1 MHALPTNYDQAGSPF
16 KEISKGALDRVI
28 EEPDSEAAVFP
39 AVSPAFKEQSAPA
52 SKPEFKDDPLAT
64 EVEHGQAQNFMA
76 MFSKMDKLQ
85 RMPAHEDASSGMK
98 MPPAIELQEDPEA
111 VATAALPK
119 LDFKK
124 PSQPISQGFEKM
136 ETSTADEVAKE
147 DHVPLEGSTQAAAEK
162 AGENEVAKAAAKT
175 AAKKDEASGKTTGKP
190 SKKAETQV
198 KKTAK
203 KEEKKQKTLAKQ
215 TNPAAVSVTKSGIL
229 KAAPKSSP
237 VETKNSAS
245 SLRGATYFTVAITAL
260 TAFMVGAL

>member
-1 MHALPTNYDQAGSPF
+1 MGPTNYDQAGSPF

-52 SKPEFKDDPLAT
+52 PKPEFKDDPLAT
-64 EVEHGQAQNFMA
+64 EVEHGQAANFMA
-76 MFSKMDKLQ
+76 VFSKMDKLE
-85 RMPAHEDASSGMK
+85 RMPADEDASSGMK
-98 MPPAIELQEDPEA
+98 MPPAIELEEDPEA
-111 VATAALPK
+111 AAAAALPK

-136 ETSTADEVAKE
+136 ETSTADEVSKE
-147 DHVPLEGSTQAAAEK
+147 DHVPAEGSTQAAAEK
-162 AGENEVAKAAAKT
+162 SGEKQVAKAAAKK
-175 AAKKDEASGKTTGKP
+175 AAKKDEASGKKTGIP

-203 KEEKKQKTLAKQ
+203 KEAKKQKTLSKQ
-215 TNPAAVSVTKSGIL
+215 TNPGAVSVTKSGIL